1 MIKILKLMLVN
12 WFKKCFRT
20 TSEFL
25 LKQVNDDPEN
35 LLFFFFLS
43 FRSIAFICKIFPSL
57 YIFIM
62 LMSSWRKKRTFN
74 LGQTFIQVEV
84 TCSQILFTYILC
96 LYILTNS
103 LVLITIEFCHESI
116 LNLILKSAI

>member
-35 LLFFFFLS
+35 LLVFFLS

-84 TCSQILFTYILC
+84 TCSQILFTRILC
-96 LYILTNS
+96 LYIGTNS
-103 LVLITIEFCHESI
+103 LVLITIEFCYESI

>member
-35 LLFFFFLS
+35 LLVFFLS

-84 TCSQILFTYILC
+84 TCSQLLFTRILC
-96 LYILTNS
+96 LYIGTNS
-103 LVLITIEFCHESI
+103 LVLITIEFCYESI